1 MHAVPIRVVVLAG
14 LVAFGPVVRADEPYE
29 PERFEITPLVTGIQ
43 QPMELAVAPDGTA
56 YYIEYAG
63 RLFALAAGSRQPRLV
78 GTLDVTTAQEN
89 GLIGLA
95 LDPRFTETCWIYL
108 QYSPPDYPG
117 QRVSRFTLHDGS
129 LDRLS
134 EKILLEF
141 EEQRKECCHH
151 AGSLQFGPEGDLF
164 IATGDNTHPH
174 GDSEGYAP
182 IDERPGQ
189 APWDAQKS
197 AANTA
202 SLSGKILRIR
212 PLPDGGVAIPPGNL
226 FPADGSQGR
235 PEIYCMGCRNPWRL
249 SVDSHTGTVYW
260 GDVGPDAGNDGPRGS
275 RGYDEV
281 NQARGPGNFG
291 WPYFIA
297 DNRPYVDYD
306 YVSRTPGRPFDPAAP
321 VNDSPNNTG
330 RRELPPARPA
340 FLAYPY
346 GPADAFPVLGQGG
359 RTACAGPVYHH
370 ADFPAS
376 RVRFPDRFDH
386 TLFIYEWTRNWIMA
400 VRLDREER
408 IASIEPFLP
417 ERRFVRPI
425 DMQFGPE
432 GSLYVL
438 EYGDTWGVNANARL
452 VRIDYVRGNR
462 PPLVV
467 AAASN
472 DVGRAPLRVSLSA
485 AGTRDR
491 DPGDT
496 LSYVWR
502 ASRAASEATSS
513 VGPPSGTDAP
523 SEAARV
529 IATTP
534 EAAVEFTEPGVYT
547 VELVVTDAAGAE
559 GSASLPVVVGNERPR
574 VAFLEPRDGDF
585 YDADRPIR
593 FRLLVDDAEDGTNA
607 DDAVGAELESADVP
621 RASVHAARV
630 ATAAETPPPGL
641 ALMRSSDCF
650 NCHAVD
656 QPRVGPAFVAV
667 AAKYRG
673 QESALDASVARVLKG
688 SSGVWGKV
696 PMLPHGHHTPEEVRG
711 MVEWVF
717 SLEPAALPRVFT
729 GFVGEIPPASD
740 AAAGRYRLEATYL
753 DRGAAGVPALAGST
767 AITLRPRR
775 IEAEEADEV
784 AGPQVLGSGQAS
796 GGRFIGA
803 VNHGH
808 TLRLRGVPLDGVGSV
823 VLRLASAGA
832 GGTVELHLDAADGPL
847 IASVPVQVNGN
858 WEAFYDRAVAITPT
872 AGRHDVVVVFTHPGG
887 AGGLM
892 NLDSVSFLP

>member
-1 MHAVPIRVVVLAG
+1 MQSFPIVLVLLAV
-14 LVAFGPVVRADEPYE
+14 LVSAAAASRAEEPYE
-29 PERFEITPLVTGIQ
+29 PERFEVTPLVSGLQ
-43 QPMELAVAPDGTA
+43 QPMELAVAADGTV

-63 RLFALAAGSRQPRLV
+63 RLFALAKGSRQPRLV

-95 LDPRFTETCWIYL
+95 LDPRFTETGWLYL
-108 QYSPPDYPG
+108 QYSPPDHPG
-117 QRVSRFTLHDGS
+117 QRVSRFTLNDDG
-129 LDRLS
+129 LDRSS

-151 AGSLQFGPEGDLF
+151 AGSMQFGPDGNLF

-182 IDERPGQ
+182 IDERPEQ

-197 AANTA
+197 SANTA

-212 PLPDGGVAIPPGNL
+212 PLPDGRVAIPRGNL

-235 PEIYCMGCRNPWRL
+235 PEIYCMGCRNPWRM
-249 SVDSHTGTVYW
+249 SVDSRTGTVYW
-260 GDVGPDAGNDGPRGS
+260 GDVGPDAGNDGPRGP

-306 YVSRTPGRPFDPAAP
+306 YASRKPGRPFDPAAP
-321 VNDSPNNTG
+321 VNESPNNTG
-330 RRELPPARPA
+330 RRDLPPAEPA

-370 ADFPAS
+370 ADFLDSA
-376 RVRFPDRFDH
+376 VRFPERFDR
-386 TLFIYEWTRNWIMA
+386 TLFIYEWSRNWIMA
-400 VRLDREER
+400 VHLDGEER
-408 IASIEPFLP
+408 IAAIEQFLP
-417 ERRFVRPI
+417 ETRFVRPI

-432 GSLYVL
+432 GSLYL
-438 EYGDTWGVNANARL
+438 IEYGDTWGVNANARL

-467 AAASN
+467 ASATN
-472 DVGRAPLRVSLSA
+472 DVGRAPLRVTLSA

-491 DPGDT
+491 DPGDR
-496 LSYVWR
+496 LSYAWR
-502 ASRAASEATSS
+502 ASRASPDEPSAETTSADAS
-513 VGPPSGTDAP
+513 PPQQ
-523 SEAARV
+523 ARV

-534 EAAVEFTEPGVYT
+534 EATVEFTEPGVYT

-574 VAFLEPRDGDF
+574 VAFVEPRDGDF

-593 FRLLVDDAEDGTNA
+593 FRLLVEDAEDGTNA
-607 DDAVGAELESADVP
+607 DDSAGAELESADVP

-630 ATAAETPPPGL
+630 ANVAETPPPGL
-641 ALMRSSDCF
+641 ALMRTSDCF
-650 NCHAVD
+650 NCHAID

-673 QESALDASVARVLKG
+673 QDAALEASVARVLKG

-711 MVEWVF
+711 MVEWVY
-717 SLEPAALPRVFT
+717 SLEPATLPRVFT

-753 DRGAAGVPALAGST
+753 DRGAAGVPALTGST

-775 IEAEEADEV
+775 IEAEDADEV
-784 AGPQVLGSGQAS
+784 RGPQVLGSGQAG

-808 TLRLRGVPLDGVGSV
+808 TLRIRGLPLDCVGSV
-823 VLRLASAGA
+823 TLRLASAGA
-832 GGTVELHLDAADGPL
+832 GGAVELRLDAADGPV
-847 IASVPVQVNGN
+847 IATVPVQVNGN
-858 WEAFYDRAVAITPT
+858 WEAFYDRTVPIVPT
-872 AGRHDVVVVFTHPGG
+872 SGRHDVVVVFTHPGG

-892 NLDSVSFLP
+892 NLDSLSFLP